1 MRFREHPNEMT
12 DNGCGCGKTIDVR
25 ALEARQR
32 RVLIAVLAINLL
44 TFLMMVGAAWY
55 SRSSSLLSG
64 ALDNLGD
71 ALTYAMSVAVV
82 GAGLR
87 AQARVALFKGALIL
101 GAAVAVAGQ
110 IVWRVLHPLVPI
122 FESMGAAALLNLA
135 ANLVCL
141 KLLMPYRKGDI
152 NLASA
157 WECSRNDVYEG
168 FAVLAAALG
177 VWVFGAGWPD
187 LLIAAALLLL
197 FLRSA
202 WRVLRSA
209 WREMK
214 A

>member
-1 MRFREHPNEMT
+1 MSES
-12 DNGCGCGKTIDVR
+12 CCGKAIDVR

-32 RVLIAVLAINLL
+32 RVLTIVLAINLL
-44 TFLMMVGAAWY
+44 TFLMMMGAAWY

-64 ALDNLGD
+64 GLDNLGD
-71 ALTYAMSVAVV
+71 ALTYALSLAVV
-82 GAGLR
+82 GASGL
-87 AQARVALFKGALIL
+87 AKARVALFKGLLIL
-101 GAAVAVAGQ
+101 GAALAVGVQ
-110 IVWRVLHPLVPI
+110 IIWRWFNPEVPL
-122 FESMGAAALLNLA
+122 FEGMGVAALLNLG

-141 KLLMPYRKGDI
+141 KLLMPYRNGDI

-177 VWVFGAGWPD
+177 VWLFSTGWPD
-187 LLIAAALLLL
+187 LIIAVVLLLL

-209 WREMK
+209 WRESNPVSF
-214 A
+214 